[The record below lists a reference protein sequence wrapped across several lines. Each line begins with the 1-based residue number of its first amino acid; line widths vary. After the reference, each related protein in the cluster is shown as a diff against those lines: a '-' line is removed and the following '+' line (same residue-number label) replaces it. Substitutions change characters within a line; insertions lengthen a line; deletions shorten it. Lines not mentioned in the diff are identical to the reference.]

1 MFYLINLFTAIGLL
15 KLSSDKRL
23 ENLSR
28 GFALFIF
35 VLLWIL
41 VIGGQYGVGTDY
53 FSYLY
58 FFSNGASAIQYYNN
72 SGEIGFYWF
81 LVSLFSIGITGQDVF
96 FLFSLIWVLL
106 FLLIVSRIT
115 TSKYYYLFFFLL
127 VCFNGIYHNQMNA
140 LRQYTAMYL
149 ITYALVYFICEKK
162 YFKPLFIIIIAQ
174 LFHQYTFIALLFIIV
189 GLSLWKMIDNYRILF
204 ALIIICFLISF
215 IDVNAIVLDLIAKT
229 SIGAATYLTDEF
241 RLLPMAKIVKY
252 FLFVYYLV
260 AVFLYGKMRLKLS
273 NNEKKIFIL
282 GIMGECLTLLSINNF
297 ILTRI
302 NMYFNFIS
310 LFPIFLLFKYIK
322 RKSAKVF
329 LASLLLIIYIL
340 KVTILATK
348 EYSYNSF
355 LFN

>member
-1 MFYLINLFTAIGLL
+1 
-15 KLSSDKRL
+15 
-23 ENLSR
+23 
-28 GFALFIF
+28 
-35 VLLWIL
+35 
-41 VIGGQYGVGTDY
+41 
-53 FSYLY
+53 
-58 FFSNGASAIQYYNN
+58 
-72 SGEIGFYWF
+72 
-81 LVSLFSIGITGQDVF
+81 
-96 FLFSLIWVLL
+96 
-106 FLLIVSRIT
+106 
-115 TSKYYYLFFFLL
+115 
-127 VCFNGIYHNQMNA
+127 MNA

-174 LFHQYTFIALLFIIV
+174 LFHQYTFIALLFIIL

-241 RLLPMAKIVKY
+241 RLLPTAKIVKY
-252 FLFVYYLV
+252 FLFIYYLV
-260 AVFLYGKMRLKLS
+260 AVFLYGKIRLKLS
-273 NNEKKIFIL
+273 DNEKKIFIL

-297 ILTRI
+297 ILSRI

-322 RKSAKVF
+322 RKTTKVF

-348 EYSYNSF
+348 EYNYNSF

>member
-28 GFALFIF
+28 GYALFIF

-53 FSYLY
+53 FSYLC
-58 FFSNGASAIQYYNN
+58 
-72 SGEIGFYWF
+72 FYWF

-96 FLFSLIWVLL
+96 FLFSLIWVFL
-106 FLLIVSRIT
+106 FLLIVSRIA

-215 IDVNAIVLDLIAKT
+215 IDVNTIVLDLIAKT
-229 SIGAATYLTDEF
+229 SIGAATYLDDQF
-241 RLLPMAKIVKY
+241 RLPPTAKIVKY

-260 AVFLYGKMRLKLS
+260 AVVLYGKKRL
-273 NNEKKIFIL
+273 I
-282 GIMGECLTLLSINNF
+282 
-297 ILTRI
+297 
-302 NMYFNFIS
+302 
-310 LFPIFLLFKYIK
+310 
-322 RKSAKVF
+322 
-329 LASLLLIIYIL
+329 
-340 KVTILATK
+340 
-348 EYSYNSF
+348 
-355 LFN
+355 